1 MVCQPGR
8 VCCCVTAK
16 GKAFACF
23 GDFGRDLDDRVC
35 GFLHVAASD
44 RSKLWWRLLWIPLVV
59 LVDAL
64 VAFDD
69 GSGSG
74 CDGQTMFN
82 KNPRNVLPGDLY
94 HVSQCHFES
103 LEPPVDLQISKI
115 PRLVDDFIGQSPYA
129 FL

>member
-1 MVCQPGR
+1 MSFW
-8 VCCCVTAK
+8 VTAK
-16 GKAFACF
+16 GKAIACL
-23 GDFGRDLDDRVC
+23 GGCGRDIDNRVPI
-35 GFLHVAASD
+35 FLHIAASD

-64 VAFDD
+64 VALGD

-82 KNPRNVLPGDLY
+82 KNPWHVLPGNLH
-94 HVSQCHFES
+94 HVGQCHFES
-103 LEPPVDLQISKI
+103 LESPVDLQISKI
-115 PRLVDDFIGQSPYA
+115 SRLVDDFIGQSSYA